1 MITTLTKSQTKM
13 IDTVQQEWL
22 DMMFSC
28 KLRTNRKEATKYINW
43 LYKFCGYTKPIIIF
57 LSSPLA
63 TQIGANAL
71 VNVLS
76 KYDWS
81 KVKKEQIRSQI
92 GSQIGSQIRSQIY
105 SQIRSQIDSQI
116 YSQIRSQIRSQID
129 SQIDSQ
135 IYSQIRSQIRSQID
149 SQIRS
154 QIGSQIGSQI
164 RSQIYSQID
173 SQIRSQIGSQID
185 SQIDSQIYSQID
197 SQIGSQIRSQ
207 IRSQIDSQI
216 YSQIYSQI
224 RSQIDSQIRS
234 QIGSQID
241 SQIRSQI
248 GSQIG
253 SQIRSQKLKYYNWSW
268 EGSIYYWNYYSYL
281 QYYQKAKLL
290 PKELFKNFNNLVTL
304 CKSGVYDMIQ
314 LDGLCVVSDMPTFI
328 SRDER
333 HRLHNT
339 KGPAIKFADGY
350 ELNFIQGGAFN
361 DKKLFKGIVKG
372 TLSAEYILT
381 KIENT
386 EQRRIAWELMDK
398 AKIKKL
404 KNLKV
409 LDEQVDGKGKKMK
422 IFTFTVKGFNIPF
435 YIYEGIDAST
445 NRYYHLET
453 DKKDCW
459 SAKAG
464 FVGLKADEVIY
475 IEEY

>member
-81 KVKKEQIRSQI
+81 KVKKE
-92 GSQIGSQIRSQIY
+92 
-105 SQIRSQIDSQI
+105 
-116 YSQIRSQIRSQID
+116 
-129 SQIDSQ
+129 
-135 IYSQIRSQIRSQID
+135 
-149 SQIRS
+149 
-154 QIGSQIGSQI
+154 
-164 RSQIYSQID
+164 
-173 SQIRSQIGSQID
+173 
-185 SQIDSQIYSQID
+185 
-197 SQIGSQIRSQ
+197 
-207 IRSQIDSQI
+207 
-216 YSQIYSQI
+216 
-224 RSQIDSQIRS
+224 
-234 QIGSQID
+234 
-241 SQIRSQI
+241 QIRSQI

-339 KGPAIKFADGY
+339 KGPAIKFADGF